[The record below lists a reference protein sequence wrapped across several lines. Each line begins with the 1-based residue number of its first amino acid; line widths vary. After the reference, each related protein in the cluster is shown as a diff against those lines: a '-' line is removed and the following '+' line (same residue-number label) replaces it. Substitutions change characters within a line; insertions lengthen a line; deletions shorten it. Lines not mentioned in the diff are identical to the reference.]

1 MNTGQLNKIDLYKEF
16 VIFFFHFV
24 FNCFWKSRVS
34 ELPTQKHDPS
44 LLIHFFLLK
53 MGKILTY
60 RNECYETKIHIN
72 YDNAY
77 LLHSTVVI
85 VSIKFSIQP
94 LQRAKYVCISLEQLK
109 LLRQCKS
116 HLFFIMGQGEPQT
129 HSP

>member
-1 MNTGQLNKIDLYKEF
+1 MDLYKEF

-34 ELPTQKHDPS
+34 ELPMQKHDPS
-44 LLIHFFLLK
+44 LLIHFLLLK
-53 MGKILTY
+53 WEKYRLT
-60 RNECYETKIHIN
+60 NECYETKIHLN

-85 VSIKFSIQP
+85 ISIKISIQP
-94 LQRAKYVCISLEQLK
+94 LQRAKHLYISLQQLK

-129 HSP
+129 DSP